1 MRPAEAHGASTA
13 APPPPASFGP
23 AKGDS
28 ILTDRTLSTLRR
40 TTTTKKSR
48 FRGAALFPRQQ
59 SSDGKIAFFG
69 FPKKRP
75 KSSFCHQRGERAGL
89 ASALQLSTGSCQQG
103 APATDRIGDGSHME
117 LP

>member
-1 MRPAEAHGASTA
+1 MSEAHGASTA
-13 APPPPASFGP
+13 APPPPASF
-23 AKGDS
+23 ARRRV
-28 ILTDRTLSTLRR
+28 ILFSQTARFPPCEEQQQLR
-40 TTTTKKSR
+40 SR
-48 FRGAALFPRQQ
+48 PFFRGAALFPRQQ

-89 ASALQLSTGSCQQG
+89 ASALQLSSEICQQG

>member
-13 APPPPASFGP
+13 APPSPASFGP

-28 ILTDRTLSTLRR
+28 ILTDRTLSTLRT
-40 TTTTKKSR
+40 TTTTKKSPFRAPR
-48 FRGAALFPRQQ
+48 FSRGNNLRTEKLP
-59 SSDGKIAFFG
+59 SSASQ
-69 FPKKRP
+69 KKRP
-75 KSSFCHQRGERAGL
+75 KIIVCHQRGERADL
-89 ASALQLSTGSCQQG
+89 ASALQLSAGSCQQG